1 MNKLTK
7 QFLVAFFLLASP
19 TFMLAQMGRGGMGRS
34 GGAHGRMGQSS
45 MGIGMGPRSMG
56 NGANM
61 GQSSGRGDKVQTK
74 ERKRIQTKEQQNSAA
89 QQGKSKRQSTQSR
102 SGTGY

>member
-7 QFLVAFFLLASP
+7 QFLVVLFLLASP
-19 TFMLAQMGRGGMGRS
+19 TFMLAQRGRGGMGHG
-34 GGAHGRMGQSS
+34 GGAYGRMGQSS
-45 MGIGMGPRSMG
+45 MGIGMGQRSMG
-56 NGANM
+56 NGVNM

-74 ERKRIQTKEQQNSAA
+74 ERKRIQTREQQNNAA
-89 QQGKSKRQSTQSR
+89 QQGKAKRQSTQSR

>member
-7 QFLVAFFLLASP
+7 QFLVVIFLLASP
-19 TFMLAQMGRGGMGRS
+19 TFMLAQRGRGGMGH
-34 GGAHGRMGQSS
+34 GGGGYVSMGQSS

-61 GQSSGRGDKVQTK
+61 GQSPSRGDKVQTK
-74 ERKRIQTKEQQNSAA
+74 ERKRLQTKEHQNSGA